1 VVGQG
6 GEEGAVGGDEAGEF
20 GLLGV
25 VEEGVGGK
33 MVLQV
38 LEGVGEGA
46 DAACERGDGGI
57 CVDQSGFLW
66 LAVAMRTVGVST

>member
-33 MVLQV
+33 VVLQV
-38 LEGVGEGA
+38 
-46 DAACERGDGGI
+46 
-57 CVDQSGFLW
+57 
-66 LAVAMRTVGVST
+66 